1 MMNGL
6 FCCLQRN
13 LMLNTLL
20 LPLRTTSVQ
29 HAQSERR
36 IAHHAATLTLRMKHL
51 VRKGLTLIALVTMAG
66 AATAQTVSPTVPTGA
81 PAAPQ
86 TPFGGA
92 NLPSQTTPAA
102 TSAAPGITLV
112 EALRRAQG
120 ANSAY
125 ALARANAGI
134 ANAQK
139 AIARSALLPGIVYH
153 NQYLYTQG
161 SQAPTTLASNG
172 TQAPAVRFIANNTVH
187 EYISQGIATETIGP
201 NLLAQLG
208 SAKASAAASRA
219 ELEVARRGLVNTV
232 VGNFYNVLAT
242 AQKTSIATRALDE
255 AQQFGT
261 NTQQR
266 EAGGEVAHADV
277 VRANLQIQQRQRD
290 INDAHLAEEKARI
303 DLGIFLFTDPTSPYT
318 LAASLDQ
325 LPGIP
330 TRAEIETA
338 ARTGN
343 PDLRAALE
351 TLRAAQFDVKAAWF
365 GYLPDLSVSAI
376 YGIDA
381 PHFALHEPDGTR
393 NLGYSAVAT
402 LDIPIFDWFATHA
415 RVRQSEFRRDQ
426 AKTDLTVAQRQLIAS
441 LDELYRE
448 AQVAHDQLAL
458 LDQSVQTAGES
469 LRLTKLRYG
478 AGEGTALEVVDA
490 QTSLVTAESGRVD
503 GLVRYL
509 AALASLQTLTGN
521 LP

>member
-1 MMNGL
+1 MKY
-6 FCCLQRN
+6 
-13 LMLNTLL
+13 
-20 LPLRTTSVQ
+20 
-29 HAQSERR
+29 AQSEGQHSYR
-36 IAHHAATLTLRMKHL
+36 AATVTLRMKHL
-51 VRKGLTLIALVTMAG
+51 VCKRLLLIALVAMVGSSTG
-66 AATAQTVSPTVPTGA
+66 QTVAPSIQTGTPYVPQ
-81 PAAPQ
+81 P
-86 TPFGGA
+86 PFGGVVA
-92 NLPSQTTPAA
+92 PLQVAPA
-102 TSAAPGITLV
+102 TSLTAPAITLT
-112 EALRRAQG
+112 EAVQRAQG

-125 ALARANAGI
+125 ALARANADI
-134 ANAQK
+134 ANAQNT
-139 AIARSALLPGIVYH
+139 IARSALLPGIMYH

-161 SQAPTTLASNG
+161 SKTPTTLASNG

-208 SAKASAAASRA
+208 SAKASAAAARA

-232 VGNFYNVLAT
+232 VGSYYNVLAT
-242 AQKTSIATRALDE
+242 AQKTGIATRALDE

-277 VRANLQIQQRQRD
+277 VRANLQIQQRQRE

-303 DLGIFLFTDPTSPYT
+303 DLGIFLFPDPTSPYS

-330 TRAEIETA
+330 TRGDVEA
-338 ARTGN
+338 AAKTGN
-343 PDLRAALE
+343 PDLRAAIE
-351 TLRAAQFDVKAAWF
+351 TLRAAQFDVRAAWF
-365 GYLPDLSVSAI
+365 GYLPDLNVSAI

-415 RVRQSEFRRDQ
+415 RIKQSDYRRTQ
-426 AKTDLTVAQRQLIAS
+426 AKADLTIAQRQLIAS

-448 AQVAHDQLAL
+448 AQVARDQLTL
-458 LDQSVQTAGES
+458 LDQSVQTAAES

-478 AGEGTALEVVDA
+478 AGEATALEVVDA
-490 QTSLVTAESGRVD
+490 QSSLVTAESGRVD

-521 LP
+521 MPQ